1 VATTLDGVPPGRS
14 PGTSNTS
21 LLEAYGNGIPLARTV
36 DRDYRLTAQT
46 AGTVQ
51 ALAFRLDPNG
61 NVPVSRRGTARHLHL
76 QRPRRAGAEGRGRGP
91 VVTVRTLGFGVHSS
105 VHIDNGGDGQPAL
118 YDPAGSYTPNSG
130 EPRGTGDILY
140 RPDADLN
147 DYRRYHENAGDT
159 VETTRLPTT
168 PQEEADIIRNAE
180 EIGGAGAFRCTIAA
194 SGALGG
200 LCGIPTSFLPGSLAD
215 DAAGAECQ

>member
-1 VATTLDGVPPGRS
+1 MDKRGLATT
-14 PGTSNTS
+14 
-21 LLEAYGNGIPLARTV
+21 
-36 DRDYRLTAQT
+36 
-46 AGTVQ
+46 
-51 ALAFRLDPNG
+51 
-61 NVPVSRRGTARHLHL
+61 
-76 QRPRRAGAEGRGRGP
+76 

-105 VHIDNGGDGQPAL
+105 VYVDNGGDGQPAL
-118 YDPAGSYTPNSG
+118 YDPAPNSG
-130 EPRGTGDILY
+130 EPRGTGDLFY
-140 RPDADLN
+140 GPDADLN

-180 EIGGAGAFRCTIAA
+180 EIGGANPFECTIAA

-200 LCGIPTSFLPGSLAD
+200 LCGIPSSILPGSLAD